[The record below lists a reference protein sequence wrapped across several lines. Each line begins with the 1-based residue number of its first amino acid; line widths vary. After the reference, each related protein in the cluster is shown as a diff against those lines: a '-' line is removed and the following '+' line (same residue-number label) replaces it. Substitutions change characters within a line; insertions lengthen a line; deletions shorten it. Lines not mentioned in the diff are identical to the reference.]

1 MARNDEGEFEL
12 VLGNKQLLSV
22 FFILVVLLG
31 VFFTMG
37 YIVGRNNPS
46 TEAVNLAVARKPADL
61 AGVRPKEVDA
71 QGQQMSEPKV
81 VESPRAELKK
91 QEPTKV
97 EPPKPEPV
105 KVEPPKPAPVKVEE
119 KKAEA
124 KKKEEKK
131 EVPKPKEVPPPPTPV
146 KAAAGGVSKPA
157 PGSYLQVAA
166 IDMKGATIMV
176 DSLRKKSFSAIVMEG
191 PSDKP
196 DIFRVVVGPFASAE
210 EMARTRTRLEE
221 IGMKGAMSKKIK

>member
-46 TEAVNLAVARKPADL
+46 TEAVNLAAARKPVDL
-61 AGVRPKEVDA
+61 AGIRPKEVDA
-71 QGQQMSEPKV
+71 RGQQMSEPKV
-81 VESPRAELKK
+81 VESPRTELKK
-91 QEPTKV
+91 QEPTNV
-97 EPPKPEPV
+97 ELPKPEPV
-105 KVEPPKPAPVKVEE
+105 KAEE
-119 KKAEA
+119 QKAEA

-131 EVPKPKEVPPPPTPV
+131 EVPTPKEVPPPPAAM

-157 PGSYLQVAA
+157 AGFYLQVAA

-196 DIFRVVVGPFASAE
+196 DIFRVVVGPFAGAE

>member
-1 MARNDEGEFEL
+1 MPKSFYIIDGHAQIYRAFFAPFRDLTSATGEPTKATF
-12 VLGNKQLLSV
+12 V
-22 FFILVVLLG
+22 FTQMLI
-31 VFFTMG
+31 
-37 YIVGRNNPS
+37 
-46 TEAVNLAVARKPADL
+46 NLAAARKPADM

-81 VESPRAELKK
+81 VESPRPEPKK
-91 QEPTKV
+91 QEPSKV
-97 EPPKPEPV
+97 EPPKAEPV
-105 KVEPPKPAPVKVEE
+105 KVEPPKPAPVKPEE

-124 KKKEEKK
+124 KKQEEKK
-131 EVPKPKEVPPPPTPV
+131 EVPKPKEVPPPPPV
-146 KAAAGGVSKPA
+146 KAAAGGVSKPV

-176 DSLRKKSFSAIVMEG
+176 DSLRKKSFSAMVMEG

-196 DIFRVVVGPFASAE
+196 EIFRVVVGPFATAE

>member
-1 MARNDEGEFEL
+1 MARNEEGEFEL

-46 TEAVNLAVARKPADL
+46 NEAVNLAAARKPADM

-81 VESPRAELKK
+81 VESPRPEPKK
-91 QEPTKV
+91 QEPSKV
-97 EPPKPEPV
+97 EPPKAEPV
-105 KVEPPKPAPVKVEE
+105 KVEPPKPAPVKPEE

-131 EVPKPKEVPPPPTPV
+131 EVPKPKEVPPPPPV
-146 KAAAGGVSKPA
+146 KAAAGGVSKPV

-176 DSLRKKSFSAIVMEG
+176 DSLRKKSFSAMVMEG

-196 DIFRVVVGPFASAE
+196 EIFRVVVGPFATAE

>member
-1 MARNDEGEFEL
+1 MARNEEGEFEL

-46 TEAVNLAVARKPADL
+46 NEAVNLAAARKPADM

-81 VESPRAELKK
+81 VESPRTEQKK
-91 QEPTKV
+91 QEASKV

-105 KVEPPKPAPVKVEE
+105 KVEPPKPAPVKTEE
-119 KKAEA
+119 KKAES

-131 EVPKPKEVPPPPTPV
+131 DVPKPKEVPPPPV
-146 KAAAGGVSKPA
+146 QAATGGVAKPA

-166 IDMKGATIMV
+166 IDKKGAAIMV
-176 DSLRKKSFSAIVMEG
+176 DSLRKKSFAALMMDG
-191 PSDKP
+191 PSERP
-196 DIFRVVVGPFASAE
+196 DIFRVVVGPFATAE

>member
-1 MARNDEGEFEL
+1 MARNEEGEFEL

-46 TEAVNLAVARKPADL
+46 NEAVNLAAARKPSDL

-81 VESPRAELKK
+81 VESPRAEPKK
-91 QEPTKV
+91 QEPSKV
-97 EPPKPEPV
+97 DPPKAEPV
-105 KVEPPKPAPVKVEE
+105 KVEPPKAASVKPDE

-131 EVPKPKEVPPPPTPV
+131 EVPKPKEVPPPPPV
-146 KAAAGGVSKPA
+146 NPAAGGVSKPV

-176 DSLRKKSFSAIVMEG
+176 DSLRKKSFSALVMEG
-191 PSDKP
+191 PSDKSE
-196 DIFRVVVGPFASAE
+196 IFRVVVGPFASSE

>member
-1 MARNDEGEFEL
+1 MARNEEGEFEL

-46 TEAVNLAVARKPADL
+46 NEAVNLAAARKPADL

-71 QGQQMSEPKV
+71 QGPQMSEPKV
-81 VESPRAELKK
+81 VESPRAERKK
-91 QEPTKV
+91 QEPSKVDPPKPEPIKV
-97 EPPKPEPV
+97 EPPKPTPV
-105 KVEPPKPAPVKVEE
+105 KPEE

-131 EVPKPKEVPPPPTPV
+131 EVSKAKEVPPPPSV
-146 KAAAGGVSKPA
+146 KAAPGGVSKPA
-157 PGSYLQVAA
+157 SGSYLQVAA

-176 DSLRKKSFSAIVMEG
+176 DSLRKKSFSAVVMEG

-196 DIFRVVVGPFASAE
+196 ELFRVVVGPFATAE

-221 IGMKGAMSKKIK
+221 IGIKGAMSKKIK

>member
-1 MARNDEGEFEL
+1 MARNEEGEFEL

-46 TEAVNLAVARKPADL
+46 NEAVNLAVARKPADM

-81 VESPRAELKK
+81 VESPRPEPKK
-91 QEPTKV
+91 QEPSKV
-97 EPPKPEPV
+97 EPPKAEPV
-105 KVEPPKPAPVKVEE
+105 KVEPPKPAPVKPEE

-124 KKKEEKK
+124 KKQEEKK
-131 EVPKPKEVPPPPTPV
+131 EVPKPKEVPPPPPV
-146 KAAAGGVSKPA
+146 KAAAGGVSKPV

-176 DSLRKKSFSAIVMEG
+176 DSLRKKSFSAMVMEG

-196 DIFRVVVGPFASAE
+196 EIFRVVVGPFATAE

>member
-1 MARNDEGEFEL
+1 MARNEEGEFEL

-46 TEAVNLAVARKPADL
+46 NEAVNLAAARRPADM
-61 AGVRPKEVDA
+61 AGVRSKEVDA

-81 VESPRAELKK
+81 VELPRTEPKK
-91 QEPTKV
+91 QEPSKV
-97 EPPKPEPV
+97 EPPRPEPV
-105 KVEPPKPAPVKVEE
+105 KVELPKPVPVKPEE
-119 KKAEA
+119 KKPEA

-131 EVPKPKEVPPPPTPV
+131 DVPTPKEVPPPPV
-146 KAAAGGVSKPA
+146 QAATGSVLKPA

-166 IDMKGATIMV
+166 VDKKGATIMV
-176 DSLRKKSFSAIVMEG
+176 DSLRKKSFSASIMEG

-196 DIFRVVVGPFASAE
+196 EIFRVVVGPFATAE